1 MRLAPKCTISMCGTA
16 RTVLSNNFDSVSCQH
31 KTSNY
36 HHHPSD
42 KSTSA
47 NRNSTVES
55 TTSNINDIMNANSL
69 DNSIMS
75 DAAIIKFENFLLEDD
90 PTSGSLNDG
99 NEGLVNIK
107 FPSLDGIASSS
118 NFIDPRE

>member
-1 MRLAPKCTISMCGTA
+1 
-16 RTVLSNNFDSVSCQH
+16 
-31 KTSNY
+31 
-36 HHHPSD
+36 
-42 KSTSA
+42 
-47 NRNSTVES
+47 
-55 TTSNINDIMNANSL
+55 
-69 DNSIMS
+69 MS